1 MNMWSKILPLCGLLL
16 CTPTHASEGKFTFL
30 QESQPSPFTGT
41 LFDPTA
47 TARILADSKL
57 IKEEY
62 NLRLGFELAKQEKTF
77 ELQLEELQIS
87 LESEKQKCET
97 ILAIKN
103 QQIDDLNLLLSKKP
117 AKAVLQGYVGGFLVG
132 AATTVVV
139 VYMVRK

>member
-1 MNMWSKILPLCGLLL
+1 MNMWSKILLVCGLLL
-16 CTPTHASEGKFTFL
+16 CTPAQASEGKFTFL

-57 IKEEY
+57 VKEEY
-62 NLRLGFELAKQEKTF
+62 DLRLGFELARQEKTF

-87 LESEKQKCET
+87 LDSEKQKCEG

-103 QQIDDLNLLLSKKP
+103 QQIEDLNLLLLKKP
-117 AKAVLQGYVGGFLVG
+117 AKAVLQGYVSGFLVG
-132 AATTVVV
+132 AATTAAV
-139 VYMVRK
+139 VYLVRN